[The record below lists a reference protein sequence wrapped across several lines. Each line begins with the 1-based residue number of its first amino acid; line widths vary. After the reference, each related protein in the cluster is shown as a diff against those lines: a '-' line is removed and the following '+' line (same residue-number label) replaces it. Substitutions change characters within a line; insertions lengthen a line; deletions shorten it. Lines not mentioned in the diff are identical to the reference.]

1 LNNGGF
7 RCAQSFLFL
16 FLELTRWRRTLN
28 IQYSIDNIQS
38 FEDRENAMEFNER
51 TIKVIIDDEK
61 CEGCKTHACVE
72 ACKTYSRGILV
83 LKDGKPAVEGSPE
96 ELARKGTECLAC
108 EYECWFRGNS
118 AITIEVPIEGLVDY
132 RKKHGTQ

>member
-16 FLELTRWRRTLN
+16 ELIRSRRTGN
-28 IQYSIDNIQS
+28 IQLKIFNFKSKRGS
-38 FEDRENAMEFNER
+38 LMEFNER
-51 TIKVIIDDEK
+51 TIKVIIDEEK
-61 CEGCKTHACVE
+61 CEGCQTHACVE

-83 LKDGKPAVEGSPE
+83 LKDGRPAVEGSPD

-118 AITIEVPIEGLVDY
+118 AITIEVPVEGLADY
-132 RKKHGTQ
+132 RKKHGTE

>member
-1 LNNGGF
+1 LNHGGF

-16 FLELTRWRRTLN
+16 ELIRSRRTGN
-28 IQYSIDNIQS
+28 IQLKIFNFKSKRGS
-38 FEDRENAMEFNER
+38 LMEFNER
-51 TIKVIIDDEK
+51 TIKVIIDEEK
-61 CEGCKTHACVE
+61 CEGCQTHACVE

-83 LKDGKPAVEGSPE
+83 LKDGRPAVEGSPD

-118 AITIEVPIEGLVDY
+118 AITIEVPVEGLADY
-132 RKKHGTQ
+132 RKKHGTE